1 MEFASKGQH
10 LCDVWIDHN
19 LHPNADLRK
28 TPLWFQEQSVVVAWW
43 QQHVITP
50 SVLCHANKIQL
61 SDAKHMEQHYPKKVF
76 QSWFFIALA
85 PSCNVVLEAETKKI
99 SRQNLAP
106 LLKHSPNLKG
116 LFRVSGIIPKIY
128 QDMQLWTLKPS
139 SHLTHS
145 IHKIHNC
152 KTTSSSWWLQPI
164 WKLCSFKLDHFPK

>member
-1 MEFASKGQH
+1 M
-10 LCDVWIDHN
+10 
-19 LHPNADLRK
+19 
-28 TPLWFQEQSVVVAWW
+28 
-43 QQHVITP
+43 ITP

-116 LFRVSGIIPKIY
+116 LFRVSGIMPKIY
-128 QDMQLWTLKPS
+128 QDMQL
-139 SHLTHS
+139 
-145 IHKIHNC
+145 
-152 KTTSSSWWLQPI
+152 
-164 WKLCSFKLDHFPK
+164 